1 MLPIFPGR
9 QVFAMRLGEEG
20 FEFKAER
27 KDEGVNHYDV
37 LAVPTTADEAEI
49 RQSCARCRNPARSF
63 QGA

>member
-1 MLPIFPGR
+1 
-9 QVFAMRLGEEG
+9 MRLGEEG

-49 RQSCARCRNPARSF
+49 RQSCARRLPLPRTLPPHF
-63 QGA
+63 